1 MTPSN
6 AEPLD
11 DYEELVAALNARG
24 VRYLVIG
31 AYAVGYHGYIRAT
44 GDMDLA
50 VDSAP
55 ENAVNLAAAL
65 KDFAGVDVAP
75 GDIKEKTLI
84 ELGRDPQGVDIITTM
99 KGLTWERAWSERA
112 AGFIG
117 RQPAPFLSR
126 DCLIANKR
134 ATGRERDLMD
144 LKALEAGSE
153 KP

>member
-11 DYEELVAALNARG
+11 DYEEMVAALNARG

-50 VDSAP
+50 EDPAP

-84 ELGRDPQGVDIITTM
+84 ELGR
-99 KGLTWERAWSERA
+99 
-112 AGFIG
+112 
-117 RQPAPFLSR
+117 
-126 DCLIANKR
+126 
-134 ATGRERDLMD
+134 ERDLLD
-144 LKALEAGSE
+144 LKGLGAGPDS
-153 KP
+153 PSS